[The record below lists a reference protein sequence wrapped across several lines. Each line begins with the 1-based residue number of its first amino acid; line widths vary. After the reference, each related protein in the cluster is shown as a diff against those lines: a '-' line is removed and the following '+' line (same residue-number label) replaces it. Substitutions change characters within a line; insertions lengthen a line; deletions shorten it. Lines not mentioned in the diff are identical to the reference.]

1 MDGGGVSVPD
11 DISEALRESE
21 ERYRTL
27 FEQAPVG
34 VFLYDLDLR
43 LRDFNRRF
51 VQILHSTPDKLRRL
65 DMKTLRDQRILP
77 TLERALHG
85 ESVVYEGPYEAS
97 TGAAQLHVA
106 LHIAPLRDASGIVV
120 GALGIAE
127 DVTDRARAA
136 SALQDS
142 EQRLALHVR
151 RSPLGVVGFDPEGR
165 IVEWNA
171 AASRIFGWSEAEA
184 LGRDA
189 IELLVPPWARR
200 EVTDVFR
207 ALLARRGGERS
218 INENATKDGRVIL
231 CDWYNTALV
240 DDAEKVIGVAS
251 VIDDITDRHQ
261 AERALRKS
269 EVRFRALIE
278 NAPDALAVY
287 PPDDRRLVYVN
298 PAFATMLGYEAPQV
312 LLGHPID
319 DHVHP
324 EDRAILDRRWAR
336 LVEARGKLPPQEY
349 RMLRQDGKVVVAEF
363 VSMIIDYDERPHV
376 IAFGRDVTDQR
387 QMQARLLQADRMVSV
402 GTLAAGVAHEINNP
416 LAYAMTSLDSIALRK
431 LPPLLAR
438 LRDLGGEAAAVAD
451 QLAQTAAM
459 VDVAREGCSR
469 MRDIVR
475 DLLTFTRSADED
487 RRGPVDVRRVL
498 DASINVAWNEI
509 RHRARL
515 VKEYGEVPA
524 VVANEARLGQVFL
537 NLLVNA
543 AQALHVGDAAENVIR
558 VVTATDGDGRVVVEV
573 HDSGPGIS
581 SEHMARIFDPFF
593 TTKPVGVGTGLGLWI
608 CQGIVSSLGGH
619 ISADN
624 APAGG
629 AVFRVVLPAAAGT
642 AGIVGPAAA
651 VPAATS
657 RSPRLRLLVVDDE
670 SAIGRTLAIGL
681 ADDFDVTAA
690 TTGREALELLTT
702 EDRFDVVLCDL
713 MMPEI
718 SGMEV
723 YERVVERT
731 PAMASR
737 FVFVT
742 GGAFTERARKFV
754 ERVGAPV
761 LEKPFELTA
770 LSPLLRGL
778 AASAK

>member
-1 MDGGGVSVPD
+1 MPD

-754 ERVGAPV
+754 ERVGAPA

>member
-1 MDGGGVSVPD
+1 MPD